1 MFVCSGVLFLVG
13 VAPRLPSR
21 PSPAAFDRL
30 QTLTVTPA
38 LPFTVPPLHRPRCTA
53 CRYDTRKD
61 IKFAKDAPV
70 IGLVLQRSH
79 LVTGD
84 HGHYD
89 GVVSELESRGAKVV
103 PVFAGECWCCCCL

>member
-1 MFVCSGVLFLVG
+1 MSREDVVFAQMLSPPAQPNMLLAYLTPYS
-13 VAPRLPSR
+13 APTLPNS
-21 PSPAAFDRL
+21 
-30 QTLTVTPA
+30 
-38 LPFTVPPLHRPRCTA
+38 
-53 CRYDTRKD
+53 RYDTRKD
-61 IKFAKDAPV
+61 IVFAKDAPV

-103 PVFAGECWCCCCL
+103 PVFAGEHEPQPRTAAS